1 MNKVSDYNWKLY
13 RKLLLKW
20 QERYMAKLNQEYID
34 ILNEDNNSSANFWKL
49 EKRIYQDRKSPGV
62 VITVSHSEFF
72 IDIMSL
78 MRANVISREDLNDF
92 SKDVTDW
99 IDQFL

>member
-1 MNKVSDYNWKLY
+1 MNKVSNYDWKIY
-13 RKLLLKW
+13 RSLLPEW

-34 ILNEDNNSSANFWKL
+34 ILNEDNNPSANFWKL

-62 VITVSHSEFF
+62 VITVSRSEFF

-92 SKDVTDW
+92 SKEVTDW

>member
-1 MNKVSDYNWKLY
+1 M
-13 RKLLLKW
+13 
-20 QERYMAKLNQEYID
+20 
-34 ILNEDNNSSANFWKL
+34 
-49 EKRIYQDRKSPGV
+49 
-62 VITVSHSEFF
+62 VITVSRSEFF

-92 SKDVTDW
+92 SKEVTDW

>member
-1 MNKVSDYNWKLY
+1 
-13 RKLLLKW
+13 
-20 QERYMAKLNQEYID
+20 MAKLNQEYID
-34 ILNEDNNSSANFWKL
+34 ILNEDNNPSANFWKL

-62 VITVSHSEFF
+62 VITVSRSEFF

-92 SKDVTDW
+92 SKEVTDW

>member
-1 MNKVSDYNWKLY
+1 MNKVSDYDWKLY
-13 RKLLLKW
+13 RRLLPKW
-20 QERYMAKLNQEYID
+20 QERYIAKLNQEYIE
-34 ILNEDNNSSANFWKL
+34 ILSEDNNPSANFWKL
-49 EKRIYQDRKSPGV
+49 EKRIYQDRKLPGV
-62 VITVSHSEFF
+62 VITVSRSEFF

-92 SKDVTDW
+92 SKEVTDW

>member
-1 MNKVSDYNWKLY
+1 MNKVSNYDWKLY
-13 RKLLLKW
+13 RSLLPKW

-34 ILNEDNNSSANFWKL
+34 ILNEDNNPSANFWKL

-62 VITVSHSEFF
+62 VITVSRSEFF

-78 MRANVISREDLNDF
+78 MRANVISREDLNGF
-92 SKDVTDW
+92 SKEVTDW

>member
-1 MNKVSDYNWKLY
+1 
-13 RKLLLKW
+13 
-20 QERYMAKLNQEYID
+20 MAKLNQEYID

>member
-1 MNKVSDYNWKLY
+1 MNKVSNYDWKLY
-13 RKLLLKW
+13 RSLLSKW

-34 ILNEDNNSSANFWKL
+34 ILNEDNNPSANFWKL

-62 VITVSHSEFF
+62 VITVSRSEFF

-92 SKDVTDW
+92 SKVA
-99 IDQFL
+99 FCSSF